1 MNNRTKVLI
10 TAIVVLALMA
20 LITFRSAPACS
31 TPPKDGEKKAKSQL
45 FSVRT
50 DPENNWATP
59 TVWIITDNG
68 TGNEY
73 IVVRTGDGT
82 AMTPRLK

>member
-1 MNNRTKVLI
+1 MNNRIKVLI
-10 TAIVVLALMA
+10 TAVVVLAVLA
-20 LITFRSAPACS
+20 LLTFRPAPACS
-31 TPPKDGEKKAKSQL
+31 TPPKDGEKKKSQL

-50 DPENNWATP
+50 DPENTWIAP
-59 TVWIITDNG
+59 AVWIITDNG